1 MSKPLPTSS
10 CTIHLLISPEVVALP
25 VQSPI
30 KFGAG
35 SKGQSGHHAVKLRP
49 TLVASEMNVLPQA
62 VLPNPLMGA
71 TNGTCAP
78 RRFPNA
84 LILWDAEFISMYP
97 RQSVLVEFASSKIT
111 EEIFLRSPN
120 RALEYVAKRTT
131 PMAYLSTRA
140 RFSLSNSASKNW
152 SAETVRTLDCFR
164 SGRFCPANLKMPF
177 TQAVSKAVTSHSKPI
192 TCLENFIT
200 SWNPTVRLL
209 THSLSV

>member
-1 MSKPLPTSS
+1 MSKPLPASN

-35 SKGQSGHHAVKLRP
+35 SRGQSGHHVAKLRP
-49 TLVASEMNVLPQA
+49 TLVVKEMNVLPQA
-62 VLPNPLMGA
+62 AFPNPLMGA
-71 TNGTCAP
+71 TNGRCAP
-78 RRFPNA
+78 RRFPFA

-97 RQSVLVEFASSKIT
+97 KQSEPMELASSRIT
-111 EEIFLRSPN
+111 VEIFLRSPN
-120 RALEYVAKRTT
+120 RALEYVVKRMT
-131 PMAYLSTRA
+131 PMAYLSTKA
-140 RFSLSNSASKNW
+140 RFSLSNSASRNW

-164 SGRFCPANLKMPF
+164 NGRFCPASLKMPF

-200 SWNPTVRLL
+200 SWNPT
-209 THSLSV
+209 SLE